1 MPAFVERY
9 FFRLVGAIWLLAGL
23 TILLISRDA
32 IAAWKVGD
40 PDDQMR
46 MVQVRDWLAG
56 QSWWD
61 ITQYRMNAPAG
72 GDMHW
77 SRLVDMPLGAVLII
91 LTPFL
96 GQSLAEQMTAA
107 IVPLFTFGVIMA
119 FYAAA
124 ARRIFGPVVALVATG
139 LLVTIIPFAA
149 QVIPM
154 RIDHH
159 GWQLACFAA
168 ALWALFDR
176 KAWLGSAV
184 ILGLACA
191 LWIEISVEGL
201 PFAALLLGL
210 SALSWVF
217 PRLSPHSDNMRLH
230 FPVAITSTA
239 LGTAGFFGITESWAS
254 PNFCDALSPVHIGAL
269 SAMAVVIM
277 AAAVLQKRA
286 PIFDTVYF
294 RLAMG
299 AAAAASSV
307 AALLLTAPQ
316 CAGDAFAGLD
326 PLVREYWFTRVPE
339 GLPLWAVQLD
349 FAIQQYAYML
359 AGCVAFAFLVLWNRQ
374 LTATDK
380 IRIAFLFL
388 GAVVIGA
395 WVSRTAVYAM
405 MLANI
410 LLAAILM
417 HLFVAAERQKN
428 LLLRMAL
435 RISAI
440 LLAMPNLSAQFIL
453 NQVNAAEAKA
463 DPVAQRFN
471 SNFEKQ
477 ALLCQKSAS
486 AAALDRL
493 PVSVIMAGL
502 DTNPAILQFTKHKVV
517 ASGHHRNQ
525 AAMADVIRTFVG
537 TENEAARI
545 IGARNVGYLVTCDGS
560 FELGLYQR
568 NAPNGFLAQLRRG
581 KVPAWLRRQTD
592 IGPFQIYEV
601 QRTALPEGWRR

>member
-1 MPAFVERY
+1 VPAFAERN

-23 TILLISRDA
+23 AILFVSRDA

-61 ITQYRMNAPAG
+61 ITQYRMNAPDG

-77 SRLVDMPLGAVLII
+77 SRLVDVPLGAVLTI

-96 GQSLAEQMTAA
+96 GQSLAEQTTAA
-107 IVPLFTFGVIMA
+107 IVPLFTMGVIMA
-119 FYAAA
+119 LYAAA

-139 LLVTIIPFAA
+139 LLVTIIPFTA

-184 ILGLACA
+184 VLGLACA
-191 LWIEISVEGL
+191 FWIEISVEGL

-210 SALSWVF
+210 SALAWVF
-217 PRLSPHSDNMRLH
+217 PPLAPHPDGRRLH
-230 FPVAITSTA
+230 FPIAITSAA
-239 LGTAGFFGITESWAS
+239 LGTAGFFGITESWTS
-254 PNFCDALSPVHIGAL
+254 PNFCDALSPVHIAAL
-269 SAMAVVIM
+269 SAMAVVIL
-277 AAAVLQKRA
+277 AAVVLEKKWR
-286 PIFDTVYF
+286 IFDSVYF
-294 RLAMG
+294 RLVAG
-299 AAAAASSV
+299 VVAASSGV
-307 AALLLTAPQ
+307 AALLLIAPQ

-326 PLVREYWFTRVPE
+326 PLVREYWFSRVPE

-359 AGCVAFAFLVLWNRQ
+359 AGGVAFAFLGLWNRQ
-374 LTATDK
+374 LAATDK
-380 IRIAFLFL
+380 IRIAFLFF

-410 LLAAILM
+410 LLAAMLI
-417 HLFVAAERQKN
+417 HLFAAAERQTN
-428 LLLRMAL
+428 LVLRMAL
-435 RISAI
+435 RIIAI
-440 LLAMPNLSAQFIL
+440 LLAMPNLSAQFVL

-463 DPVAQRFN
+463 DPVAERFN
-471 SNFEKQ
+471 INFEKQ

-486 AAALDRL
+486 AAALNRL
-493 PVSVIMAGL
+493 PPSVIMAGL
-502 DTNPAILQFTKHKVV
+502 DTNPAILQFTKHRVV

-537 TENEAARI
+537 SEVDAAQI
-545 IGARNVGYLVTCDGS
+545 IGARSIGYLVTCDGS

-568 NAPNGFLAQLRRG
+568 SAPKGFLAQLRKG
-581 KVPAWLRRQTD
+581 NVPSWLRQQPN

-601 QRTALPEGWRR
+601 QRTALPKGLRR

>member
-1 MPAFVERY
+1 MPAFAERN

-23 TILLISRDA
+23 AILFVSRDA

-46 MVQVRDWLAG
+46 MLQVRDWLAG

-61 ITQYRMNAPAG
+61 ITQYRMNAPDG

-77 SRLVDMPLGAVLII
+77 SRLVDVPLGAVLTI

-96 GQSLAEQMTAA
+96 GQSLAEQTTAA
-107 IVPLFTFGVIMA
+107 IVPLFTMGVIMA
-119 FYAAA
+119 LYAAA

-139 LLVTIIPFAA
+139 LLVTIIPFTA

-184 ILGLACA
+184 VLGLACA

-210 SALSWVF
+210 SALAWVF
-217 PRLSPHSDNMRLH
+217 PPLAPHPDGRRLH
-230 FPVAITSTA
+230 FPIAITSAA
-239 LGTAGFFGITESWAS
+239 LGTAGFFGITESWTS
-254 PNFCDALSPVHIGAL
+254 PNFCDALSPVHIAAL
-269 SAMAVVIM
+269 SAMAVVIL
-277 AAAVLQKRA
+277 AAVVLEKRSR
-286 PIFDTVYF
+286 IFDSVYF
-294 RLAMG
+294 RLIAG
-299 AAAAASSV
+299 AVAASGGV
-307 AALLLTAPQ
+307 AALLLIAPQ

-326 PLVREYWFTRVPE
+326 PMVREYWFSRVPE
-339 GLPLWAVQLD
+339 GLPLWSVQLD

-359 AGCVAFAFLVLWNRQ
+359 AGGVAFAFLGLWNRQ
-374 LTATDK
+374 LAATDK
-380 IRIAFLFL
+380 IRLAFLVF

-410 LLAAILM
+410 FLAAMLI
-417 HLFVAAERQKN
+417 HLFAAAERQTN
-428 LLLRMAL
+428 LVLRMAL
-435 RISAI
+435 RIIAL
-440 LLAMPNLSAQFIL
+440 LLAMPNLSAQFVL

-463 DPVAQRFN
+463 DPIAERFN
-471 SNFEKQ
+471 INFEKQ
-477 ALLCQKSAS
+477 ALLCQKTAS

-493 PVSVIMAGL
+493 PPSVIMAGL
-502 DTNPAILQFTKHKVV
+502 DTNPAILQFTKHRVV

-537 TENEAARI
+537 SEADAAQI
-545 IGARNVGYLVTCDGS
+545 IGARNIGYLVTCDGS
-560 FELGLYQR
+560 FELELYQR
-568 NAPNGFLAQLRRG
+568 SAPHGFLAQLRRG
-581 KVPAWLRRQTD
+581 NVPPWLRQRAN

-601 QRTALPEGWRR
+601 QSTVLPKGLRR